1 MVSCKGVIGNRM
13 SKLFKLKEWLTIS
26 DAAKH
31 ISSAINEPV
40 LEADILQLALDKHL
54 KLSVHLV
61 NGAYARKCTV
71 VDIFDVE
78 YDEVPTLDGL
88 GTINIPKNGRL
99 FTKDGEI
106 LQVQKDVIELSAGVW
121 NLPLCGGERVDVEY
135 QFQQLTDQINVT
147 AVSLDGVFVCTRDGE
162 LRELQAH
169 YNDNEFIDKSTLKKP
184 FNNNE
189 NFHPAGGLPE
199 DSIFVVRTTAI
210 VEFLKSIENAP
221 EQTEKPL
228 GNRERDT
235 LLTIIAVLCKDAR
248 LDYSKSAK
256 TAGSI
261 QRSADD
267 MNISIGETTIEG
279 HLKKIPNALAT
290 RMK

>member
-1 MVSCKGVIGNRM
+1 M

-71 VDIFDVE
+71 VDIFEVE

-88 GTINIPKNGRL
+88 GTLKIPKNGRI
-99 FTKDGEI
+99 FQHTNGEI
-106 LQVQKDVIELSAGVW
+106 LQVQEDVISISADVW
-121 NLPLCGGERVDVEY
+121 DLPMCGGERVDVEY
-135 QFQQLTDQINVT
+135 KFQLLTDGITVT
-147 AVSLDGVFVCTRDGE
+147 AVSLDGVFVCTNDGE
-162 LRELQAH
+162 LRELQTH
-169 YNDNEFIDKSTLKKP
+169 YSDNEFIDKSTLEKP
-184 FNNNE
+184 WNNNK

-235 LLTIIAVLCKDAR
+235 LLAIIAVLCKEAK

-261 QRSADD
+261 QRLADD

-279 HLKKIPNALAT
+279 HLKKIPNALAS